1 MANRKMPR
9 LIVLTF
15 TNVCAPKAYCNAI
28 SEEAVY
34 ANAAQINTPDSSL
47 IPGGLTDEEGNFSD

>member
-1 MANRKMPR
+1 MPR
-9 LIVLTF
+9 LIVLSF

-47 IPGGLTDEEGNFSD
+47 IP

>member
-1 MANRKMPR
+1 MP
-9 LIVLTF
+9 V
-15 TNVCAPKAYCNAI
+15 PQKAYYNAI

-47 IPGGLTDEEGNFSD
+47 IPGELTDEEGNFSD

>member
-1 MANRKMPR
+1 MPR

-15 TNVCAPKAYCNAI
+15 TNVCAPKAYSNAI